1 MQQDKTKNPLH
12 ECTAHIEGEKAIN
25 ENYPPKAQT
34 LGKLK
39 GVKKRKKK
47 RKTNGKHENNVCQYR
62 TSIKRNY

>member
-1 MQQDKTKNPLH
+1 MQQDKTQNPLH

-25 ENYPPKAQT
+25 ENYPQKAQT

-47 RKTNGKHENNVCQYR
+47 KKNSWKA
-62 TSIKRNY
+62 

>member
-1 MQQDKTKNPLH
+1 MQQDKTQNPLH

-25 ENYPPKAQT
+25 ENYPQKAQT

-47 RKTNGKHENNVCQYR
+47 KEKLMESMR
-62 TSIKRNY
+62 TMFANTEHQ